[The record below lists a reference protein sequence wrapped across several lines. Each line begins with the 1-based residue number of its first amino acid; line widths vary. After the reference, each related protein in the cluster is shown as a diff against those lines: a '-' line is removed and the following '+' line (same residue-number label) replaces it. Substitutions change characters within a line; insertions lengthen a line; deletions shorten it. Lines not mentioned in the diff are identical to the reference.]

1 MTQALGA
8 RRRRPMLLLV
18 EDALTTRCILEQHFA
33 RAGCDVL
40 QAAEP
45 DTALMRLRAAS
56 VDMVILDLRLGADR
70 SGLEVLEQMR
80 LQERYA
86 EVPVVVLTAVD
97 KVTAEEQETIERFG
111 AQLLYKWQ
119 GFREIVEELD
129 EMIGTLLR
137 RAA

>member
-1 MTQALGA
+1 
-8 RRRRPMLLLV
+8 MLLLV

-40 QAAEP
+40 QAADP
-45 DTALMRLRAAS
+45 DTALMRLKAAS

-80 LQERYA
+80 LQERYVS
-86 EVPVVVLTAVD
+86 VPVVILTAVT
-97 KVTAEEQETIERFG
+97 KVSPEEQEIIERLG

-119 GFREIVEELD
+119 GFREIVQQLD
-129 EMIGTLLR
+129 DMLGR
-137 RAA
+137 RAAA